1 MDSDR
6 TKSFLIGLLK
16 AGGIVTVLLLAPG
29 AAPLLKSFIKNERL
43 DKRDFN
49 RVIKRLKNRGLIDI
63 KSKNGQIIIKLE
75 PIGKTRA
82 IEYSLDEMMITK
94 PKKWDKKWRVVTF
107 DIPETKKTA
116 RGVFKE
122 KLDNLGFVQ
131 LQKSIYVHPYPC
143 EEEIRYICSVYGL
156 GQYVKFILAD
166 RVDGQTP
173 LLNRYNL
180 VPAKSYSV

>member
-6 TKSFLIGLLK
+6 TKSFLVGLFK
-16 AGGIVTVLLLAPG
+16 AGGIVTVILLAPG
-29 AAPLLKSFIKNERL
+29 AAPILKPFTKNKQL

-49 RVIKRLKNRGLIDI
+49 RVIKRLKDRGLIDI
-63 KSKNGQIIIKLE
+63 KSKDEQIVIKLK
-75 PIGKTRA
+75 PTGKARA
-82 IEYSLDEMMITK
+82 IKYALDEMVITK

-116 RGVFKE
+116 RNIFKE

-143 EEEIRYICSVYGL
+143 EEEIRYICSVYEL
-156 GQYVKFILAD
+156 NQYVKFILAD
-166 RVDGQTP
+166 RVDGQTA
-173 LLNRYNL
+173 LLNRYKL
-180 VPAKSYSV
+180 VPA